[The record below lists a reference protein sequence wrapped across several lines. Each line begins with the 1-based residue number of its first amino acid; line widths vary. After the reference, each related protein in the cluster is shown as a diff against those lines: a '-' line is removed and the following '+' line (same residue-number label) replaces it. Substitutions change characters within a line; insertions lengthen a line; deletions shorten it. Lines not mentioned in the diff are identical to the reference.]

1 MLELLDG
8 LRAWQL
14 LIVAVAVYG
23 FFPGVVLRFILL
35 AFRRSDPRRAEILA
49 ELRAVA
55 RWERP
60 FWVAEQAEVAL
71 FEGLLERIK
80 SRLFGVNGD
89 YRRVSV
95 ATEETSVLA
104 SKPILLFRK
113 NGPVVFTG
121 QYVEHNLHSKKEY
134 LPGLE
139 GMITKMHTGPLGGVS
154 HLDIRLGDSEFVIK
168 VPVEYFRA

>member
-14 LIVAVAVYG
+14 LIVALAVYG

-49 ELRAVA
+49 ELRAVS

-80 SRLFGVNGD
+80 PRLKTSRM
-89 YRRVSV
+89 RS
-95 ATEETSVLA
+95 AI
-104 SKPILLFRK
+104 PIGPIYFTKAHVRHGLL
-113 NGPVVFTG
+113 
-121 QYVEHNLHSKKEY
+121 SKKTY
-134 LPGLE
+134 AQGTRGVVLRVHKLLGRPTHVDLRLPDGKFLLE
-139 GMITKMHTGPLGGVS
+139 VPI
-154 HLDIRLGDSEFVIK
+154 DYIRAEPG
-168 VPVEYFRA
+168 

>member
-1 MLELLDG
+1 MLDLLDG

-49 ELRAVA
+49 ELRAVP

-80 SRLFGVNGD
+80 SR
-89 YRRVSV
+89 RK
-95 ATEETSVLA
+95 TSQRL
-104 SKPILLFRK
+104 SLLK
-113 NGPVVFTG
+113 ENGPIIFMKPHVKHG
-121 QYVEHNLHSKKEY
+121 LLSKSTY
-134 LPGLE
+134 GRGTSGLVTN
-139 GMITKMHTGPLGGVS
+139 IHTGPRGEITHIDL
-154 HLDIRLGDSEFVIK
+154 RLPDGKLVRE
-168 VPVEYFRA
+168 VPVDYFRA

>member
-1 MLELLDG
+1 MLDLLDG

-71 FEGLLERIK
+71 FEGLVERIK
-80 SRLFGVNGD
+80 SRRVT
-89 YRRVSV
+89 YQRRTVE
-95 ATEETSVLA
+95 TEKTSVLA
-104 SKPILLFRK
+104 SKPLLLFRSS
-113 NGPVVFTG
+113 GAVVFTNK
-121 QYVEHNLHSKKEY
+121 YVEHNLLSKKEY
-134 LPGLE
+134 PPGAE
-139 GMITKMHTGPLGGVS
+139 GMITNMHTGPLGGVT
-154 HLDIRLGDSEFVIK
+154 HVDIRLGDSEFVRQ
-168 VPVEYFRA
+168 VPVDYFKP

>member
-1 MLELLDG
+1 MLDLLDG
-8 LRAWQL
+8 LRAWHL

-49 ELRAVA
+49 ELRAVP

-80 SRLFGVNGD
+80 ARLKADRTGTAISIGPIYFTKDHVRHGSLSTKTYAQGT
-89 YRRVSV
+89 RGI
-95 ATEETSVLA
+95 VLR
-104 SKPILLFRK
+104 SHKSLWRGTHVDLR
-113 NGPVVFTG
+113 
-121 QYVEHNLHSKKEY
+121 
-134 LPGLE
+134 LPDGTFLC
-139 GMITKMHTGPLGGVS
+139 
-154 HLDIRLGDSEFVIK
+154 K
-168 VPVEYFRA
+168 VPIKYIRTL